1 MTKSDRVAFVTGGAG
16 GIGAAVCR
24 ALVSDGR
31 RVAVADLSQE
41 ACNVIAK
48 EIDGVGIRLDVRDPD
63 SVSAALEQARAVLGD
78 PEIIVNV
85 AGWDEQMPFLKT
97 DEAFTEKVMQVNLY
111 GPIRLLRAALPAMVA
126 ARWGRVVNVASDA
139 GRVGSSN
146 EAVYSGAKG
155 GLIAFTKT
163 IAREFARYE
172 ITSNS
177 VCPGPTDTP
186 LIRRMIA
193 EQPDAD
199 KVIAAMTR
207 AVPMRRMG
215 QPEDVGAAVAFMAS
229 ESAGHI
235 TGQTLSVSGGL
246 TMV

>member
-41 ACNVIAK
+41 ARDVVAK
-48 EIDGVGIRLDVRDPD
+48 EIDGVGIRLDVCDPD

-111 GPIRLLRAALPAMVA
+111 GPIRLLRAALPAMVE

-246 TMV
+246 TMI

>member
-1 MTKSDRVAFVTGGAG
+1 MTKTDRVAFVTGGAG

-24 ALVSDGR
+24 ALAAAGR

-41 ACNVIAK
+41 ACQAVAK
-48 EIDGVGIRLDVRDPD
+48 EINGIGVALDVCDPVA
-63 SVSAALEQARAVLGD
+63 VSKALEVTRTELGD

-97 DEAFTEKVMQVNLY
+97 DEAFTEKVLQINLY
-111 GPIRLLRAALPAMVA
+111 GPIRVLRAALPAMVE
-126 ARWGRVVNVASDA
+126 ARWGRVVNIASDA

-172 ITSNS
+172 ITSNA

-186 LIRRMIA
+186 LIRQMIA

-199 KVIAAMTR
+199 RVIAAMTR

-215 QPEDVGAAVAFMAS
+215 QPEDIAAAVVFMSS
-229 ESAGHI
+229 EAAGHV

-246 TMV
+246 TMI